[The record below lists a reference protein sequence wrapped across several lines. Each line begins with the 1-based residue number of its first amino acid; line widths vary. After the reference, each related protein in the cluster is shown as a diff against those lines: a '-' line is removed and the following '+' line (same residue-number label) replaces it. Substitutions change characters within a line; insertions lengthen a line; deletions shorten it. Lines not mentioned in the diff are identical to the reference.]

1 MNKILI
7 APSILSCNFLKLEEE
22 IQSVERAG
30 ADLIHIDV
38 MDGHFVPN
46 ITIGPMFVE
55 AIRKI
60 TKKTLDVHLMIEHP
74 DRFINAFIDAGADI
88 VTVHVETDPHIMR
101 TIDVIKTGGAKA
113 GITLNPSTPLEMI
126 EYAIS
131 NVDLVLIMTVNPGF
145 SGQSYIPAMDEKIVK
160 AREMIKKT
168 GRTIDLQVDGGLK
181 ASNARKVVEA
191 GANILVM
198 GTEIFHSK
206 NYKQKILEIRKNVE
220 EVKPG
225 SKKTKNI

>member
-1 MNKILI
+1 
-7 APSILSCNFLKLEEE
+7 
-22 IQSVERAG
+22 
-30 ADLIHIDV
+30 

>member
-1 MNKILI
+1 MNKIQI
-7 APSILSCNFLKLEEE
+7 APSILSCNFLILEKE
-22 IQSVERAG
+22 IKSVEKAG

-46 ITIGPMFVE
+46 ITIGPIFVE

-74 DRFINAFIDAGADI
+74 EKFINAFIDAGADI
-88 VTVHVETDPHIMR
+88 VTVHIETDPHILK
-101 TIDVIKTGGAKA
+101 TIDVIKSKGAKA

-126 EYAIS
+126 EYALS
-131 NVDLVLIMTVNPGF
+131 EVDLLLIMTVNPGF
-145 SGQSYIPAMDEKIVK
+145 SGQSYIPAMDKKIVK

-168 GRTIDLQVDGGLK
+168 GKTIDLQVDGGLK
-181 ASNARKVVEA
+181 ASNARKVVAA

-206 NYKQKILEIRKNVE
+206 NYKEKIDEIRKNIAEVE
-220 EVKPG
+220 PG
-225 SKKTKNI
+225 FKKTKNI

>member
-1 MNKILI
+1 MNKIKI
-7 APSILSCNFLKLEEE
+7 APSILSCNFLTLEKE
-22 IQSVERAG
+22 IKSVEKAG

-55 AIRKI
+55 VIRKI
-60 TKKTLDVHLMIEHP
+60 TKKTLDVHLMIENP
-74 DRFINAFIDAGADI
+74 EKFVNAFIDAGADI
-88 VTVHVETDPHIMR
+88 VTVHIETDPHILR
-101 TIDVIKTGGAKA
+101 TIDVIKSCGAKA

-126 EYAIS
+126 EYALPEA
-131 NVDLVLIMTVNPGF
+131 DLLLIMTVNPGF
-145 SGQSYIPAMDEKIVK
+145 SGQSYIQSMDKKIIR

-168 GRTIDLQVDGGLK
+168 GKAIDLQVDGGLK

-206 NYKQKILEIRKNVE
+206 NYKQKIDEIRKNIAEVE
-220 EVKPG
+220 SG

>member
-1 MNKILI
+1 MNKIQI
-7 APSILSCNFLKLEEE
+7 APSILSCNFLTLENE
-22 IQSVERAG
+22 IKSIEKAG

-60 TKKTLDVHLMIEHP
+60 TKKPLDVHLMIEDP
-74 DRFINAFIDAGADI
+74 AKFVNAFIDAGADI
-88 VTVHVETDPHIMR
+88 VTVHIETDPHILK
-101 TIDVIKTGGAKA
+101 TIDVIKSKGVKA
-113 GITLNPSTPLEMI
+113 GVTLNPSTPLEMLDYVLP
-126 EYAIS
+126 E
-131 NVDLVLIMTVNPGF
+131 VDLLLIMTVNPGF
-145 SGQSYIPAMDEKIVK
+145 SGQSYIPGMDRKIIK

-168 GRTIDLQVDGGLK
+168 GKVIDLQVDGGLK
-181 ASNARKVVEA
+181 ASNAGKVVAA

-206 NYKQKILEIRKNVE
+206 NYKQKIDEIRKITT
-220 EVKPG
+220 EVGPG
-225 SKKTKNI
+225 PKKTKNI